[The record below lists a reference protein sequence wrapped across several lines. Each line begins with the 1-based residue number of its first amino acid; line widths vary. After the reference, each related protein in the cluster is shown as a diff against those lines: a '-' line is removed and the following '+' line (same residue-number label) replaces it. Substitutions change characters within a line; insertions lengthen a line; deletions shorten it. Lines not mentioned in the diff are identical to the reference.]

1 MTTNADPVRRAQG
14 VLAAA
19 VRRGRD
25 QIQPRRA
32 LTGAKLRAAVE
43 RALADEFPPTA
54 DDRRAIAEILIGGA
68 R

>member
-1 MTTNADPVRRAQG
+1 MTTNADPVRHAQG

-32 LTGAKLRAAVE
+32 LTGAKLRGAVQ
-43 RALADEFPPTA
+43 RALDDDFPPT
-54 DDRRAIAEILIGGA
+54 DEDRRAIAALLTGGV